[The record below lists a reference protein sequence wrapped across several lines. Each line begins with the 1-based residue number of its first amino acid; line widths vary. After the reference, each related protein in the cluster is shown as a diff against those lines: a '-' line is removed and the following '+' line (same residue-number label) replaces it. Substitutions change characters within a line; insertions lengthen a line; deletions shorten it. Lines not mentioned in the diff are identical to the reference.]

1 MRVHNDIEGWQNKQ
15 FLGQGEFTVGFG
27 NFDVAI
33 TVPSDHLVAATG
45 EIQNTTEVLTKE
57 QIALLA
63 KAKNERVQPV
73 IIASQNDYRSLV
85 RVIEK
90 RDLDLARQLRRAAS
104 SVVLNTAA
112 PTISQAIRR

>member
-1 MRVHNDIEGWQNKQ
+1 MKIGGRSGYEYMEEDKNYIYTIAQFYPRMCVYNDIEGWQNKQ

-33 TVPSDHLVAATG
+33 TAPSDHLVAATG

-63 KAKNERVQPV
+63 KAKNERVRQ
-73 IIASQNDYRSLV
+73 IIASQK
-85 RVIEK
+85 EAE
-90 RDLDLARQLRRAAS
+90 ARELKHA
-104 SVVLNTAA
+104 T
-112 PTISQAIRR
+112 TKKT